1 MEKFCN
7 NFASKIALE
16 LKLDKDRKEVIAY
29 GTFAILQTV
38 LAIVFVIIFGLIF
51 HVAVE
56 ALIVSF
62 TASILRKYS
71 GGAHASSPSKC
82 VVIGT
87 IICVGQAIIIKV
99 AISPFANTGL
109 LLIIGAIIFMMSY
122 YLIYKLA
129 PVDSLS
135 KPIRKEE
142 KRYRMK
148 KGSIYVLNA
157 YLILG
162 LLNVVLYSYFEER
175 GFAVYALCIY
185 GGVIWQVFTL
195 TKKGHIVVNKIDTFL
210 NQILI
215 VKRGRR

>member
-38 LAIVFVIIFGLIF
+38 LAIVFVIVFGLIF

-82 VVIGT
+82 IVIGT
-87 IICVGQAIIIKV
+87 IICVGQAIIIRV
-99 AISPFANTGL
+99 AISPFANTSL
-109 LLIIGAIIFMMSY
+109 LLLIGAIIFMMSY

-129 PVDSLS
+129 PVDSMS
-135 KPIRKEE
+135 KPIRNKE

-162 LLNVVLYSYFEER
+162 LLNVVLYSYFGER
-175 GFAVYALCIY
+175 GFAVYTLCIC
-185 GGVIWQVFTL
+185 GGITWQAFTL
-195 TKKGHIVVNKIDTFL
+195 TKIGHIVVNKTDTFL

>member
-29 GTFAILQTV
+29 GTFAILQTI

-135 KPIRKEE
+135 KPIRNKE

-162 LLNVVLYSYFEER
+162 LLNVVLYSYFGER